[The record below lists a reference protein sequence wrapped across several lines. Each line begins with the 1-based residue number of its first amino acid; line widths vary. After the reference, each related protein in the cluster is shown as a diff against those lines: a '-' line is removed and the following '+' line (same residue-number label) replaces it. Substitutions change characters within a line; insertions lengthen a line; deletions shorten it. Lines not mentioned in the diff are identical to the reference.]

1 MLLFFSLE
9 FVNDDIVDE
18 EVWDLLIIYVRF
30 SDSDVYC
37 KEECFIMFILF
48 NYFYGW
54 DDIYDQYFDIENF
67 RVFDKLLE
75 ARESWGKVYE
85 SIVQFLEE
93 YIVCIN
99 VKLVQ
104 IVLFIWIGF
113 IFSIMY
119 NGGFVCNENMLFF
132 QKYR

>member
-54 DDIYDQYFDIENF
+54 DDIYD
-67 RVFDKLLE
+67 
-75 ARESWGKVYE
+75 
-85 SIVQFLEE
+85 
-93 YIVCIN
+93 
-99 VKLVQ
+99 
-104 IVLFIWIGF
+104 
-113 IFSIMY
+113 
-119 NGGFVCNENMLFF
+119 
-132 QKYR
+132 